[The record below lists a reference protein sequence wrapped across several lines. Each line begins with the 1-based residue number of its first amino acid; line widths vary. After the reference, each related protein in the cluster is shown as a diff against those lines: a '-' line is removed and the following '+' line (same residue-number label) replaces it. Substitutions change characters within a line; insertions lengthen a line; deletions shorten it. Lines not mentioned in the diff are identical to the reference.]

1 MITSSKEVKSKY
13 ERRMEELEDRILRG
27 RKLKKRKKKK
37 KKDAKPKVKNS
48 KTDYSAQLRDEKW
61 IRYRERVLG
70 KYGRKCAICGSEER
84 LQVHHLKYI
93 QNRKAWEYPF
103 RILMVL
109 CADCHRKVHF
119 VKPIDLDKHEAQV
132 NKLEEMGQR
141 IIYVSSVWVD
151 FMYLFHPVRYYF
163 LTEDFEGESISP
175 GVGFEELISQLK
187 F

>member
-1 MITSSKEVKSKY
+1 MIINTNY
-13 ERRMEELEDRILRG
+13 DP
-27 RKLKKRKKKK
+27 KRKKKK
-37 KKDAKPKVKNS
+37 KKKKVKTSNPSNSAVKPKVKNR

-61 IRYRERVLG
+61 IRYRERVLR
-70 KYGRKCAICGSEER
+70 KYGGKCAICGSKER
-84 LQVHHLKYI
+84 LQVHHLRYI
-93 QNRKAWEYPF
+93 QDRKAWEYPF
-103 RILMVL
+103 RLLMVL
-109 CADCHRKVHF
+109 CADCHRKAHF

-132 NKLEEMGQR
+132 KKLEGMGQR

-163 LTEDFEGESISP
+163 LTEAFEGESIIP